1 MTLITPAFKLT
12 LLLSL
17 GLHLAA
23 FVQYGDHTQGFHQ
36 DNVNSRLNV
45 TLSPSSRTDSMSD
58 NDQPSESADK
68 PPKKKLR
75 EEKSLNQSSEQKIR
89 KVADVSR
96 PTRFDQP
103 AGELRQM
110 AGDMQAGM
118 LQDENYQSRL
128 LRHLEQYKR
137 YPFMARRRQLEGR
150 ASMRIAIAADGELR
164 DIECLTGNDLF
175 CDAAIRAARDAQPF
189 PPPPTSLSDKAFDYA
204 MEYKLR

>member
-23 FVQYGDHTQGFHQ
+23 FLQYGDRVRGFHQ

-45 TLSPSSRTDSMSD
+45 TLSLSSRTDSMQD
-58 NDQPSESADK
+58 NDRPSSPVNK
-68 PPKKKLR
+68 PPEKKQR
-75 EEKSLNQSSEQKIR
+75 QEKSLNQSSEQKIR
-89 KVADVSR
+89 KVAEVSR

-110 AGDMQAGM
+110 AGDMKAGM

-128 LRHLEQYKR
+128 LRHLEQYKH

-175 CDAAIRAARDAQPF
+175 CEAAIRAARDAQPF
-189 PPPPTSLSDKAFDYA
+189 PPPPTSLSDRVFNYA